1 MIRGVIFDMDGLLT
15 DTEPVYYEIFQQ
27 ILGEYGYSMTMA
39 EYTANI
45 CGRADME
52 NFAYLIEHY
61 HLPIEIHDL
70 AAKEAVIERN
80 RIEQGVPLKKGVHEI
95 LSFLKENDI
104 RIGLATSN
112 LKEKAELI
120 LHNHGIYDL
129 FETLVY
135 VDEVGKGKPAPDV
148 FLEAAHRLQL
158 PVEQCLV
165 LEDSYSGVQAA
176 VNGHIPVIMVPDL
189 TQPDAYIR
197 SICTDIRKD
206 LIEVRDYIAYVNQI
220 HVI

>member
-1 MIRGVIFDMDGLLT
+1 MIRGVIFDMDGLLA
-15 DTEPVYYEIFQQ
+15 DTEPVYYEIFKQ
-27 ILGEYGYSMTMA
+27 ILGEYGYPLSLS
-39 EYTANI
+39 EYTSHI

-70 AAKEAVIERN
+70 ASKEAVIERN
-80 RIEQGVPLKKGVHEI
+80 RIEQGVTLKKGVHEI

-120 LHNHGIYDL
+120 LHSHGIYDL
-129 FETLVY
+129 FETLVF

-148 FLEAAHRLQL
+148 FIEAARRLNL

-165 LEDSYSGVQAA
+165 LEDSCSGVQAA

-189 TQPDAYIR
+189 KQPDDDIR

>member
-1 MIRGVIFDMDGLLT
+1 MIRGVIFDMDGLLA
-15 DTEPVYYEIFQQ
+15 DTEPVYYEIFKQ
-27 ILGEYGYSMTMA
+27 ILGEYGYSLSLS
-39 EYTANI
+39 EYTSHI
-45 CGRADME
+45 CGRADTE

-61 HLPIEIHDL
+61 QLPLAINDL
-70 AAKEAVIERN
+70 AAKEAIIERN
-80 RIEQGVPLKKGVHEI
+80 RIRQGVPLKKGVHEI

-120 LHNHGIYDL
+120 LHSHGIYDL
-129 FETLVY
+129 FETLVF

-148 FLEAAHRLQL
+148 FIEAARRLNL

-165 LEDSYSGVQAA
+165 LEDSCSGVQAA

-189 TQPDAYIR
+189 KQPDDDIR

>member
-15 DTEPVYYEIFQQ
+15 DTELVYYDIFNQ
-27 ILGEYGYSMTMA
+27 ILGEYGYSMTMQ
-39 EYTANI
+39 EYTQNI

-52 NFAYLIEHY
+52 NFAYLIENY
-61 HLPIEIHDL
+61 DLPIEIQDL
-70 AAKEAVIERN
+70 AGKEAVIERN

-120 LHNHGIYDL
+120 LHAHGIFDF

-135 VDEVGKGKPAPDV
+135 VDEVGRGKPAPDV
-148 FLEAAHRLQL
+148 FLEAIRRLNL
-158 PVEQCLV
+158 PKEDCLV
-165 LEDSYSGVQAA
+165 LEDSVSGVQAA
-176 VNGHIPVIMVPDL
+176 VNGNIPVVMVPDL
-189 TQPDAYIR
+189 KQPDEQIR
-197 SICTDIRKD
+197 SICTAVRKD
-206 LIEVRDYIAYVNQI
+206 LIEVRDYIANVK
-220 HVI
+220 

>member
-15 DTEPVYYEIFQQ
+15 DTEPVYYDIFTEI
-27 ILGEYGYSMTMA
+27 LKEYGYAMDMA

-61 HLPIEIHDL
+61 HLPIEIHAL
-70 AAKEAVIERN
+70 AQKEAVIERN

-95 LSFLKENDI
+95 LSFLNKNRI
-104 RIGLATSN
+104 HIGLATSN

-120 LHNHGIYDL
+120 LHVHGIYDC

-148 FLEAAHRLQL
+148 FLEAARRLNL
-158 PVEQCLV
+158 PVEDCLV

-176 VNGHIPVIMVPDL
+176 VNGKLPVIMVPDL
-189 TQPDAYIR
+189 KQPDDYIR

-206 LIEVRDYIAYVNQI
+206 LIEVRDYIAHVNQI
-220 HVI
+220 DAV

>member
-15 DTEPVYYEIFQQ
+15 DTEPVYYDIFNQ
-27 ILGEYGYSMTMA
+27 ILGEYAYSMTMQ
-39 EYTANI
+39 EYTQNI

-52 NFAYLIEHY
+52 NFAYLIENY
-61 HLPIEIHDL
+61 DLPIEIQDL

-80 RIEQGVPLKKGVHEI
+80 RIEQGVPLKKGVHVI

-120 LHNHGIYDL
+120 LHAHGIFDF

-135 VDEVGKGKPAPDV
+135 VDEVGRGKPAPDV
-148 FLEAAHRLQL
+148 FLEAVRRLNL
-158 PVEQCLV
+158 PKEDCLV
-165 LEDSYSGVQAA
+165 LEDSVSGVQAA
-176 VNGHIPVIMVPDL
+176 VNGNIPVVMVPDL
-189 TQPDAYIR
+189 KQPDEQIR
-197 SICTDIRKD
+197 SICTAVRKD
-206 LIEVRDYIAYVNQI
+206 LIEVRDYIANVK
-220 HVI
+220 